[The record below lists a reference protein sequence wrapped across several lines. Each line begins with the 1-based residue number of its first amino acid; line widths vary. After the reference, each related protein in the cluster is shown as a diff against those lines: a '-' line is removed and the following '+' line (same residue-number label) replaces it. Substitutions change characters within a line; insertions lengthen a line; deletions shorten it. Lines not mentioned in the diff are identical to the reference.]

1 MHGVPVLQKT
11 TSTQVNHRDVLKQRW
26 AKKRW
31 ASVFARWRSSMYATK
46 ISTSTSASAHSSAP
60 PRHRLKM
67 ASVCPISPICVTGYH
82 SCPRMT
88 RLRPSGPTLA

>member
-1 MHGVPVLQKT
+1 MQRVLVLVEGGEH
-11 TSTQVNHRDVLKQRW
+11 QVNHRDVFEAAVREEAVGERVRQ
-26 AKKRW
+26 
-31 ASVFARWRSSMYATK
+31 ARSMYATK
-46 ISTSTSASAHSSAP
+46 MSNSTSASAHSSAP

-82 SCPRMT
+82 SWPRIT